1 MSNSPW
7 LYTQRDLFMSIS
19 GAAPLND
26 LHALKGLLQA
36 AFFQPWLK
44 QGLYVKR
51 SAEMLKNP
59 RHKIGRLCC
68 DYAIFFGDQAIL
80 IEVHQGVFD
89 AYSDIALEWDL
100 FRKMALPNSRK
111 KLAMLEQSF
120 GQVVLYTDEDCLEPL
135 VAQPRHIYKICVTAA
150 FEQLGSQYAAI
161 LHSYGA
167 YFYAEKFVLDEEEN
181 PLLVYSLGD
190 FSVLLGQLN
199 SFPDFF
205 DFLTYHQAAIQQADA
220 DYVSELG
227 LLERYI
233 QSGKPFIQAKRHE
246 QQWVEQGV
254 KREYSKIL
262 QDADYEPEQVLD
274 VLREH
279 AVLWQRV
286 VANYAQS
293 ALATVGDE
301 RIERLALLDLL
312 ADESLWS
319 QSQLSA
325 ALMNQHA
332 LAASRADDGYL
343 VHLRSYT
350 HPKRH
355 YVVLFYAEHPQ
366 HRYSRERMVGQLPD
380 LASQVNAFE
389 QAPIVDDILVL
400 GVSSQNG
407 QFVAV
412 DIAHMIGQVVPDHLQ
427 AKHLRPKPQKT
438 AVDPASAVNQSSGV
452 SQQIGRNDP
461 CICGSGRRYK
471 HCCGSPTRPRIL
483 A

>member
-1 MSNSPW
+1 
-7 LYTQRDLFMSIS
+7 MSIS
-19 GAAPLND
+19 VVAPLND
-26 LHALKGLLQA
+26 LHALKSLLQT

-44 QGLYVKR
+44 QGLYLKR

-59 RHKIGRLCC
+59 RHKTGRQCC
-68 DYAIFFGDQAIL
+68 DYAIFFDDRAVL
-80 IEVHQGVFD
+80 IDVHQGVFD

-120 GQVVLYTDEDCLEPL
+120 NTTILYADEDCLEPL
-135 VAQPRHIYKICVTAA
+135 AVQPQVIYKVCVTAA
-150 FEQLGSQYAAI
+150 FEQLGSHYAAI

-167 YFYAEKFVLDEEEN
+167 EFYAEKFVLDEEEN

-205 DFLTYHQAAIQQADA
+205 DFLAYHQEAIQHTDA

-233 QSGKPFIQAKRHE
+233 QVGVPFTHAQRHE
-246 QQWVEQGV
+246 QQWVEQGL
-254 KREYSKIL
+254 KREYSPAL
-262 QDADYEPEQVLD
+262 HEATHAPDQVLSR
-274 VLREH
+274 LREQ

-286 VANYAQS
+286 IFSYAES
-293 ALATVGDE
+293 ALKATGDE
-301 RIERLALLDLL
+301 RVERLALLDLL

-366 HRYSRERMVGQLPD
+366 HRYSRERMVASLPD
-380 LASQVNAFE
+380 LASQVNDLE
-389 QAPIVDDILVL
+389 QAPILDDILVL
-400 GVSSQNG
+400 GISSQNG
-407 QFVAV
+407 QFVAA
-412 DIAHMIGQVVPDHLQ
+412 DIAHMIGQVVPE
-427 AKHLRPKPQKT
+427 HLRPKPQKPT
-438 AVDPASAVNQSSGV
+438 VDPASAVNQSSTI
-452 SQQIGRNDP
+452 SNQIGRNEP
-461 CICGSGRRYK
+461 CLCGSGLRYK
-471 HCCGSPTRPRIL
+471 HCCGSTTRPKVL

>member
-1 MSNSPW
+1 
-7 LYTQRDLFMSIS
+7 MSITVQT
-19 GAAPLND
+19 PLND
-26 LHALKGLLQA
+26 LHALKDLLQA

-44 QGLYVKR
+44 HGLYLKR
-51 SAEMLKNP
+51 SAEMLKDP
-59 RHKIGRLCC
+59 RHKAGRKCC
-68 DYAIFFGDQAIL
+68 DYAIFFDDHALL
-80 IEVHQGVFD
+80 IDVHQGVFD

-111 KLAMLEQSF
+111 RLALLEKSF
-120 GQVVLYTDEDCLEPL
+120 AKTVLYADENCLEPL
-135 VAQPRHIYKICVTAA
+135 AVQPNTIYKICITAA

-167 YFYAEKFVLDEEEN
+167 DFYAEKFVLDEEEN

-205 DFLTYHQAAIQQADA
+205 DFLAYHQEAIQQADA

-227 LLERYI
+227 LLERYV
-233 QSGKPFIQAKRHE
+233 QAGLPFVDAKRYE
-246 QQWVEQGV
+246 QQWVEQGL
-254 KREYSKIL
+254 KREYSFVL
-262 QDADYEPEQVLD
+262 QEAEHEPEQVLQ

-279 AVLWQRV
+279 ATLWQRLILS
-286 VANYAQS
+286 YAKS
-293 ALATVGDE
+293 ALNAAGDE
-301 RIERLALLDLL
+301 RVERLALLDLL

-332 LAASRADDGYL
+332 LAASRADDGYI

-355 YVVLFYAEHPQ
+355 YVVLFYAQHPQ
-366 HRYSRERMVGQLPD
+366 HSYSRERMVASLPD

-389 QAPIVDDILVL
+389 QAPILDDILVL
-400 GVSSQNG
+400 GILSQNS
-407 QFVAV
+407 QFVAA
-412 DIAHMIGQVVPDHLQ
+412 DIAHMIGQTVPDHLQ
-427 AKHLRPKPQKT
+427 AKHLRPKPKT
-438 AVDPASAVNQSSGV
+438 SAVDPASAVNRSS
-452 SQQIGRNDP
+452 SISNQIGRNDP

-471 HCCGSPTRPRIL
+471 HCCGSPTRPKVL

>member
-1 MSNSPW
+1 MTLSASV
-7 LYTQRDLFMSIS
+7 
-19 GAAPLND
+19 PLND
-26 LHALKGLLQA
+26 LHALKTLLQA

-44 QGLYVKR
+44 HGLYLKR
-51 SAEMLKNP
+51 SAEMLKDP
-59 RHKIGRLCC
+59 RQKTGRKCC
-68 DYAIFFGDQAIL
+68 DYAIFFGEVAVL

-89 AYSDIALEWDL
+89 AHSDIAVEWDL

-111 KLAMLEQSF
+111 RLALLEKAFSKTI
-120 GQVVLYTDEDCLEPL
+120 LYTDENCLEPL
-135 VAQPRHIYKICVTAA
+135 AAQPKTIFKICVTAA

-167 YFYAEKFVLDEEEN
+167 DFYAEKFVLDEEEN

-205 DFLTYHQAAIQQADA
+205 DFLTYHQSMIQQADA

-233 QSGKPFIQAKRHE
+233 QVGQPFFIAKRYE
-246 QQWVEQGV
+246 QQWVDAGL
-254 KREYSKIL
+254 KREYSFVL
-262 QDADYEPEQVLD
+262 QEAEHEPEQVLQ

-279 AVLWQRV
+279 AVLWQTLISS
-286 VANYAQS
+286 YAQS
-293 ALATVGDE
+293 ALKAGGDE
-301 RIERLALLDLL
+301 RVERLALLDLL

-325 ALMNQHA
+325 VLLNQHA
-332 LAASRADDGYL
+332 LAASRADDGYI
-343 VHLRSYT
+343 VHLRSYS

-366 HRYSRERMVGQLPD
+366 HRYSRERMVSELPD
-380 LASQVNAFE
+380 LANQINSRE
-389 QAPIVDDILVL
+389 QQSVLDDILVL
-400 GVSSQNG
+400 GISSRAG
-407 QFVAV
+407 QFVAA
-412 DIAHMIGQVVPDHLQ
+412 DIAHMIGLSVPE
-427 AKHLRPKPQKT
+427 HLRPKPRPIPV
-438 AVDPASAVNQSSGV
+438 ADPNAVNQSTKISNA
-452 SQQIGRNDP
+452 IGRNDS

-471 HCCGSPTRPRIL
+471 HCCGSPTRPKVL